1 MGIIILTRKH
11 QHYKLVLFKLNE
23 MKKILS
29 IVCLIL
35 IVSCSKAQ
43 QIKHVVLITID
54 GFRPDFYLE
63 DKWHTPNLKMLMQQG
78 FYAKGVNSVLPSMTY
93 PSHTT
98 IVTGVQPAK
107 HGIYYNGMF
116 EPDTIKGKIYW
127 NYASIHVPTLW
138 QAVHNKGG
146 KVAALFWPVS
156 ADAPADYLIPDNG
169 SMGEANRIAYS
180 KPAGFIETL
189 QKDVFNDTGKINYG
203 VDHNVAQIAAY
214 VIKQAAPELMT
225 VHFFSVD
232 HFEHMQGREGELV
245 EKAISDADSA
255 VGIVWKAIQ
264 DKGIAD
270 NTLFIV
276 TGDHGFETV
285 TTSVNPNVWLKEAGL
300 ITDLK
305 NGGWKA
311 RFLSVGGSTY
321 LYLKNRNDKA
331 TLDKVNSIL
340 NNLPDSVK
348 QYLRI
353 ISRQQLNSIGGN
365 PEVEFAI
372 SGLNGASF
380 GNAENGDA
388 IKAVKTSGAHGY
400 FPDTKNIRAGFIAFG
415 KTVNKGSVDEMNER
429 DITSVV
435 IKALGLNFPTAEGKL
450 PEGLFK

>member
-1 MGIIILTRKH
+1 
-11 QHYKLVLFKLNE
+11 
-23 MKKILS
+23 
-29 IVCLIL
+29 
-35 IVSCSKAQ
+35 
-43 QIKHVVLITID
+43 
-54 GFRPDFYLE
+54 
-63 DKWHTPNLKMLMQQG
+63 
-78 FYAKGVNSVLPSMTY
+78 
-93 PSHTT
+93 
-98 IVTGVQPAK
+98 
-107 HGIYYNGMF
+107 
-116 EPDTIKGKIYW
+116 
-127 NYASIHVPTLW
+127 
-138 QAVHNKGG
+138 
-146 KVAALFWPVS
+146 
-156 ADAPADYLIPDNG
+156 
-169 SMGEANRIAYS
+169 
-180 KPAGFIETL
+180 
-189 QKDVFNDTGKINYG
+189 
-203 VDHNVAQIAAY
+203 
-214 VIKQAAPELMT
+214 
-225 VHFFSVD
+225 
-232 HFEHMQGREGELV
+232 MQGREGELV

-340 NNLPDSVK
+340 NDLPDSAK

-353 ISRQQLNSIGGN
+353 ISRQQLNRIGGN

-388 IKAVKTSGAHGY
+388 IKAIKTSGAHGY

-450 PEGLFK
+450 PKDIFK